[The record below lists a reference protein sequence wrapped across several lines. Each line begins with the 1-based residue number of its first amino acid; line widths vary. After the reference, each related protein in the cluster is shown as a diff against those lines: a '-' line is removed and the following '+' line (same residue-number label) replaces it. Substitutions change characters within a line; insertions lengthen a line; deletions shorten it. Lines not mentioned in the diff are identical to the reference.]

1 LTGMW
6 QPRSFAGM
14 KFIVA
19 AFVVVLFGRL
29 AGHSQEAIAPDSGR
43 ELYDGKDFS
52 GWTFYM
58 RSNAAPE
65 KTWSITNGMVH
76 CTGRPAGYMRTER
89 TYRDFKVTVEWR
101 FPKSATKPVNTGVLV
116 FMQDRAP
123 DASPKQVWPH
133 CVECQGLHDH
143 MGDFWLQG
151 GTSCNETVNLGKNGI
166 KMLEPSNES
175 PVGEWTTF
183 SCLCRTNTVEII
195 VNGKSMN
202 KITGVDVSAGY
213 IGIQSE
219 GGPFDL
225 RKVSLEPLP

>member
-1 LTGMW
+1 
-6 QPRSFAGM
+6 M
-14 KFIVA
+14 KFITAVSLIALSA
-19 AFVVVLFGRL
+19 AFAVR
-29 AGHSQEAIAPDSGR
+29 AGEAISPTRPVELFDGR
-43 ELYDGKDFS
+43 DFN

-76 CTGRPAGYMRTER
+76 CTGRPNGYMRTEQV
-89 TYRDFKVTVEWR
+89 YRDFKVTAEWR
-101 FPKSATKPVNTGVLV
+101 FPTNTARPVNTGVLV

-123 DASPKQVWPH
+123 DASPKQIWPH
-133 CVECQGLHDH
+133 CVECQGMHDH

-151 GTSCNETVNLGKNGI
+151 GTTCTEPVTQGKNGI
-166 KMLEPSNES
+166 KMLQPSNES
-175 PVGEWTTF
+175 PVGDWTTF
-183 SCLCRTNTVEII
+183 VCLCRSNTVEIV

-202 KITGVDVSAGY
+202 KITGVDVSSGY

-225 RKVSLEPLP
+225 RKVLLEPLP